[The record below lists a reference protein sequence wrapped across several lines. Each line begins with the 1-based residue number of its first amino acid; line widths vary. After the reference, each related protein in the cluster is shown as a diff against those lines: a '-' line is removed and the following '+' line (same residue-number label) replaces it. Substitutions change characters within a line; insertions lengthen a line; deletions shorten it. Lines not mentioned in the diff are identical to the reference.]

1 MKSRMWSDGPVGDEP
16 AASGGLLRLLG
27 GAGSGAETG
36 GSDGAA
42 PAPGSAGGAGRRI
55 VTGPLVCRYC
65 DGDRFEV
72 TSYECFCEGCCL
84 PLDVQDDDE
93 DRDGDGCGGAD
104 PVVRELRPP
113 TAAAPDGDTDG
124 DTGGDTGGALNT
136 DTDADTAAAPRAAPS
151 MVRCPAGHD
160 LFQVAAAYTLDPDGR
175 MRRLSV
181 GLRCPVDGALGL
193 LVDDVRMPPA
203 PVR

>member
-27 GAGSGAETG
+27 GAGSGTEAGEAG
-36 GSDGAA
+36 GAA
-42 PAPGSAGGAGRRI
+42 PAPGSAGEAGGAGRRI

-84 PLDVQDDDE
+84 PLDVQDEEEDE
-93 DRDGDGCGGAD
+93 DGCGGAD

-113 TAAAPDGDTDG
+113 TAASPGA
-124 DTGGDTGGALNT
+124 DTG
-136 DTDADTAAAPRAAPS
+136 

>member
-27 GAGSGAETG
+27 GAGSGTG
-36 GSDGAA
+36 TGTE
-42 PAPGSAGGAGRRI
+42 AGGAGRRI

-84 PLDVQDDDE
+84 PLDVQDDE
-93 DRDGDGCGGAD
+93 DGDGDGDGCGGAD

-113 TAAAPDGDTDG
+113 TAAAPGE
-124 DTGGDTGGALNT
+124 DTGGDTCGALNT
-136 DTDADTAAAPRAAPS
+136 DTDTAAAAAPRAAPS
-151 MVRCPAGHD
+151 MVKCPAGHD

-193 LVDDVRMPPA
+193 LVDDVRIPPA

>member
-1 MKSRMWSDGPVGDEP
+1 MKSRVWSDGPVGDEP

-27 GAGSGAETG
+27 GAGSGTDAVG
-36 GSDGAA
+36 ADGAGT
-42 PAPGSAGGAGRRI
+42 GSGEAGRRI

-65 DGDRFEV
+65 GGDRFEV

-84 PLDVQDDDE
+84 PLDVQDEDEDDE
-93 DRDGDGCGGAD
+93 KDEDGCGGSD

-113 TAAAPDGDTDG
+113 TAASPGA
-124 DTGGDTGGALNT
+124 DTG
-136 DTDADTAAAPRAAPS
+136 

-193 LVDDVRMPPA
+193 LVDDVRMTPA

>member
-1 MKSRMWSDGPVGDEP
+1 MKSRVWSDGPVGDEP

-27 GAGSGAETG
+27 GAGSGTDAVGADRAGTG
-36 GSDGAA
+36 SGE
-42 PAPGSAGGAGRRI
+42 AGRRI

-84 PLDVQDDDE
+84 PLDVQDEDEDDE
-93 DRDGDGCGGAD
+93 KDEDGCGGSD

-113 TAAAPDGDTDG
+113 TAASPGA
-124 DTGGDTGGALNT
+124 DTG
-136 DTDADTAAAPRAAPS
+136 

-193 LVDDVRMPPA
+193 LVDDVRMTPA

>member
-1 MKSRMWSDGPVGDEP
+1 MKSRVWSDGPVGDEA

-27 GAGSGAETG
+27 GAESARE
-36 GSDGAA
+36 ACE
-42 PAPGSAGGAGRRI
+42 AGGAGTGSGGTGRRI

-84 PLDVQDDDE
+84 PLDVQDEDEDDE
-93 DRDGDGCGGAD
+93 EDKDGCGGAG

-113 TAAAPDGDTDG
+113 TAASPGA
-124 DTGGDTGGALNT
+124 DTG
-136 DTDADTAAAPRAAPS
+136 

>member
-1 MKSRMWSDGPVGDEP
+1 MKSRVWSDGPVGDEA

-27 GAGSGAETG
+27 GAGSGTDAGGADGAGT
-36 GSDGAA
+36 GSD
-42 PAPGSAGGAGRRI
+42 GAGRRI

-84 PLDVQDDDE
+84 PLDVQDEDE
-93 DRDGDGCGGAD
+93 EKDEDGCGGSD

-113 TAAAPDGDTDG
+113 TAASHGA
-124 DTGGDTGGALNT
+124 DTG
-136 DTDADTAAAPRAAPS
+136 

-160 LFQVAAAYTLDPDGR
+160 LFQVAAAYTLDPDRR

>member
-1 MKSRMWSDGPVGDEP
+1 MKSRIWSDGPVGDES

-27 GAGSGAETG
+27 DAGAE
-36 GSDGAA
+36 
-42 PAPGSAGGAGRRI
+42 AGGAEAGGVVTGTRFGGAEPGAESGGAERRI

-72 TSYECFCEGCCL
+72 TSDECFCEGCCL
-84 PLDVQDDDE
+84 PLDVQEADE
-93 DRDGDGCGGAD
+93 NGGGGAD

-113 TAAAPDGDTDG
+113 TAPAPGT
-124 DTGGDTGGALNT
+124 DTG
-136 DTDADTAAAPRAAPS
+136 

-160 LFQVAAAYTLDPDGR
+160 LFQVAAAYTLGPDGR

-181 GLRCPVDGALGL
+181 GLRCPVDGALSL
-193 LVDDVRMPPA
+193 LVDDARMAPGLVR
-203 PVR
+203 

>member
-1 MKSRMWSDGPVGDEP
+1 QRPPSLRTPRATRRRSGAGGRGEEP

-27 GAGSGAETG
+27 GAGTE
-36 GSDGAA
+36 
-42 PAPGSAGGAGRRI
+42 AGGAGRRI

-84 PLDVQDDDE
+84 PLDVQDEEEDE
-93 DRDGDGCGGAD
+93 DGCGGAD
-104 PVVRELRPP
+104 LVVRELRPP
-113 TAAAPDGDTDG
+113 TAASPGA
-124 DTGGDTGGALNT
+124 DTG
-136 DTDADTAAAPRAAPS
+136 

>member
-27 GAGSGAETG
+27 GAGSGTE
-36 GSDGAA
+36 
-42 PAPGSAGGAGRRI
+42 AGGAWRRI

-84 PLDVQDDDE
+84 PLDVQDEEEEDE
-93 DRDGDGCGGAD
+93 DGCGGAD

-113 TAAAPDGDTDG
+113 TAASPGA
-124 DTGGDTGGALNT
+124 DTG
-136 DTDADTAAAPRAAPS
+136 

>member
-1 MKSRMWSDGPVGDEP
+1 MKSRIWSDGPVGDES

-27 GAGSGAETG
+27 AAGAE
-36 GSDGAA
+36 
-42 PAPGSAGGAGRRI
+42 AGGAEAGGAEAGGVEAGGVEAGGVEAGGVVTGTRFGGAEPGAESGGAERRI

-72 TSYECFCEGCCL
+72 TSDECFCEGCCL
-84 PLDVQDDDE
+84 PLDVQEADE
-93 DRDGDGCGGAD
+93 DENGGGGAD

-113 TAAAPDGDTDG
+113 TAPAPGT
-124 DTGGDTGGALNT
+124 DTG
-136 DTDADTAAAPRAAPS
+136 

-160 LFQVAAAYTLDPDGR
+160 LFQVAAAYTLGPDGR

-181 GLRCPVDGALGL
+181 GLRCPVDGALSL
-193 LVDDVRMPPA
+193 LVDDARMAPGLVR
-203 PVR
+203 